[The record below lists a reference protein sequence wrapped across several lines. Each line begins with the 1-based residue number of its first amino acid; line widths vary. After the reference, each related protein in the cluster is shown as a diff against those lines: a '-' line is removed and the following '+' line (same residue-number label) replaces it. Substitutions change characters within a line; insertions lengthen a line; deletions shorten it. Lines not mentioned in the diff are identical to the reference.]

1 MIKIYKNKSV
11 PKTEQVVKI
20 NDTYFNKYT
29 SGMLDEKAK
38 DIISRIDMSKMLDRY
53 TITSRFDGTKLN
65 IDKLSTG
72 CKTALNIM
80 YNPDVIF
87 DVSECGEKALEVI
100 YSMRAGKI
108 YCDYPMIAFNM
119 EAVVAI
125 DKSGDRVIKDYEELR
140 EWWKDED

>member
-87 DVSECGEKALEVI
+87 DVSECGENALEVI